1 MKIAPSILSSNFV
14 RLEEEIKKIERDGA
28 DIVHLDVMDGHF
40 VPNLTFGIPVIKQ
53 IRKITT
59 LPLDVHLMVQNPENY
74 ITDLSKIGVEYI
86 SVHQES
92 SVHLHRLISEIK
104 VKNIKA
110 GVALNPGTPVEMLY
124 PILNELDFI
133 LLMSVNPGFGGQSFL
148 PLVYDKLDK
157 LQEKIKKNNLFLE
170 IEIDG
175 GVNSNN
181 APILK
186 KHGADIL
193 VAGSFVFKSGNYSQA
208 IRSLR

>member
-157 LQEKIKKNNLFLE
+157 LHEKIKKNNLFLE

>member
-14 RLEEEIKKIERDGA
+14 RLEEEIKKIEKDGA

-40 VPNLTFGIPVIKQ
+40 VPNLTFGMPVIKQ
-53 IRKITT
+53 IRKITK

-74 ITDLSKIGVEYI
+74 INDLAQIGVEYV

-92 SVHLHRLISEIK
+92 SVHLHRLVTEIK
-104 VKNIKA
+104 SKNIKA
-110 GVALNPGTPVEMLY
+110 GVALNPSTPVEMLY
-124 PILNELDFI
+124 PILKDMDFV

-148 PLVYDKLDK
+148 PLVYDKMDK
-157 LQEKIKKNNLFLE
+157 LQKKINEYNLSLE

-175 GVNSNN
+175 GVNSEN
-181 APILK
+181 APILG

-193 VAGSFVFKSGNYSQA
+193 VAGSYVFKSGDYSQA
-208 IRSLR
+208 IRSLK